1 MRSKRPDGSIRERS
15 DGCFQIRYT
24 LGIDPLTGKRK
35 RVEVTHQGTYESA
48 KVALRRLLKSIDDND
63 HIEPSKIK
71 VSEFLA
77 QWIETMRSQ
86 VSPAT
91 HQRYTDIINCSL
103 MPAFGACFLSKLTP
117 AEIQRQYNK
126 WETTGRRDGGAGGIA
141 PRTRIHIHRVFKSA
155 LKNAV
160 YLQLIGR
167 NPADFVKPPK
177 APKISINVLT
187 IEQSAELLEFLRDSC
202 LYWPVLLALATGM
215 RRGEILALRWKN
227 IDFETATVRVV
238 ESVEKT
244 RKGGLRFKEP
254 KTGKTR
260 AIVLPQCVLEE
271 LKKWKETLRE
281 DLLSKNIKLAD
292 NHFVCGKSDGEVR
305 DPTTL
310 THGFIIAI
318 NKLKHL
324 PRVRFHDL
332 RHSHATQLLAAGIH
346 PKIAQERL
354 GHSTITTTLDLYS
367 HVTNTMQADAAS
379 TLDTAFR
386 SAIKARLLAPKPS

>member
-1 MRSKRPDGSIRERS
+1 MLYAARIQFIDLANLFNSQSNDGRGRIR
-15 DGCFQIRYT
+15 I
-24 LGIDPLTGKRK
+24 
-35 RVEVTHQGTYESA
+35 
-48 KVALRRLLKSIDDND
+48 
-63 HIEPSKIK
+63 
-71 VSEFLA
+71 
-77 QWIETMRSQ
+77 
-86 VSPAT
+86 SPAT
-91 HQRYTDIINCSL
+91 HQRYTDIVNCSL
-103 MPAFGACFLSKLTP
+103 IPAFGACALSKLTP
-117 AEIQRQYNK
+117 ADIQRQYNK
-126 WETTGRRDGGAGGIA
+126 WETTGRGDGRAGGVA

-160 YLQLIGR
+160 SLQLIGR

-177 APKISINVLT
+177 APKIAINVLT
-187 IEQSAELLEFLRDSC
+187 VEQSAELLDALRGSS
-202 LYWPVLLALATGM
+202 LYWSVLIALATGM

-227 IDFETATVRVV
+227 VDFETATVRVV

-244 RKGGLRFKEP
+244 RKCGLRFKEP

-260 AIVLPQCVLEE
+260 AVVLPRIVLEE
-271 LKKWKETLRE
+271 LKTWKDAQRAQLISNGVNVT
-281 DLLSKNIKLAD
+281 DD
-292 NHFVCGKSDGEVR
+292 HFVCGKRNGEVR

-310 THGFIIAI
+310 THEFIIAI

-332 RHSHATQLLAAGIH
+332 RHSHATQLLTAGVH

-386 SAIKARLLAPKPS
+386 SAIKARLLIPKPS